1 MDYSE
6 EIIAIYG
13 NKIRIRVCGILE
25 NGENYLFVN
34 HKKLNKD
41 NIFWNFPGGGVEDG
55 ESIRETLKREF
66 QEETNLEIIV
76 DQFCFLN
83 QVIVGSLHAI
93 ELYFR
98 VKSNS
103 FIVKVGNDPEFNI
116 ITDLKWM
123 NLDEF
128 LGLPIHQK
136 PVIFSNIKSINDLIY
151 PFRS

>member
-1 MDYSE
+1 MEYSE
-6 EIIAIYG
+6 EIKAIYG

-25 NGENYLFVN
+25 NGQQFLFVN

-41 NIFWNFPGGGVEDG
+41 HVFWNFPGGGVEDG

-66 QEETNLEIIV
+66 QEETNLEITV
-76 DQFCFLN
+76 EQFCFFN
-83 QVIVGSLHAI
+83 QVIVDSLHAI

-98 VKSNS
+98 VKSQK
-103 FIVKVGNDPEFNI
+103 FIAKVGNDPEFNI

-136 PVIFSNIKSINDLIY
+136 PMAFSNFKSIKDLIY
-151 PFRS
+151 PLKS

>member
-1 MDYSE
+1 
-6 EIIAIYG
+6 
-13 NKIRIRVCGILE
+13 
-25 NGENYLFVN
+25 
-34 HKKLNKD
+34 
-41 NIFWNFPGGGVEDG
+41 
-55 ESIRETLKREF
+55 
-66 QEETNLEIIV
+66 
-76 DQFCFLN
+76 
-83 QVIVGSLHAI
+83 VGSLHAI